1 MACAST
7 LHVLIKKGVTYE
19 ITSHNMNCSTQTW
32 RRWSYATAMD
42 AVALIM
48 RAPWTKP
55 PNAGVLLAVSPM
67 KELMWKQA
75 NSLWRSV
82 KQSIKGVKARQ
93 WQSQR
98 ARPFW
103 RTICFILQETM
114 WVFPTLSLLKS
125 RKITWLPFHLMSP
138 CFYPRPT
145 QVHHLSKGMEFF
157 FF

>member
-7 LHVLIKKGVTYE
+7 LHVLIKKGVSYE

-42 AVALIM
+42 AVALIT
-48 RAPWTKP
+48 RAPWTKA
-55 PNAGVLLAVSPM
+55 PNTGVLLAVSPM
-67 KELMWKQA
+67 KELMRKQA

-103 RTICFILQETM
+103 RTICFILQEAM
-114 WVFPTLSLLKS
+114 WVFSYSFTTQEQENYLVAFPSDVSLF
-125 RKITWLPFHLMSP
+125 LPMSHTGAP
-138 CFYPRPT
+138 SF
-145 QVHHLSKGMEFF
+145 
-157 FF
+157 